1 MHLSLLP
8 LSPSSITAPPLLGH
22 SPQDQSR
29 ARSRAVVFPTY
40 GEPRR
45 PDRLDPHSAPLSA
58 PRLPDRAGRRSP
70 VDIL

>member
-29 ARSRAVVFPTY
+29 ARSRAVVFFPY

-45 PDRLDPHSAPLSA
+45 PRSTRPPLR
-58 PRLPDRAGRRSP
+58 PPDRAGRRSP